1 MRCEIEAAARDRL
14 AEATDVSPAELDLDE
29 DMTAHYGL
37 TSLNK
42 VLFLTAVCD
51 DTRVE
56 LVNFT
61 EQHVAAM
68 RTLRDV
74 IDALTPHAD
83 QGVRA

>member
-1 MRCEIEAAARDRL
+1 MRTEIEATARDRL
-14 AEATDVSPAELDLDE
+14 AEVTDVGPAELDLDE
-29 DMTAHYGL
+29 DMAAHYGL

-56 LVNFT
+56 LVHFT

-83 QGVRA
+83 QGTRV